1 MLELSV
7 VIVAGL
13 RLDALKLCLENLKV
27 ATAHPAE
34 FVVVLCNATKEL
46 KAWVHAEAE
55 AWKAEDDVPHS
66 LVVYTPR
73 GKPDVYECYNYGVD
87 KAKGAA
93 VCLTNDDMVFCE
105 DWDEFTLDRVAEK
118 TLVTGVV
125 VEPGVVPVS
134 PMNVAFDV
142 GKTPAEFDAEKFRGV
157 VAATR
162 RAEVEEGK
170 QGWYM
175 PVLFRKVDFRA
186 AGGYPTSPPFPHP
199 NDVKFFTDWVKNGNA
214 MLHSLDMIVYH
225 FQRLSQRPKS
235 RLWWGCEYRDDYVN
249 LLDSPTSDLDF
260 DGVMEDGFPTT
271 YEYVYVD
278 GDVLEEFEFDG
289 IDDVFMRLYDAVGP
303 GQVLDI
309 EFDDLCT
316 NINTFR
322 GAPDDRRYGE
332 LLGTIFGNTDNPKR
346 MGFTSGWLQA
356 EVAAVGFDS
365 AELHPGHL
373 HQFKLTARKPY

>member
-13 RLDALKLCLENLKV
+13 RLDALKLCLANLKV
-27 ATAHPAE
+27 STINPAE
-34 FVVVLCNATKEL
+34 FVVVLCNATKEV

-55 AWKAEDDVPHS
+55 SWKTEEDLPHK
-66 LVVYTPR
+66 LVVYSPR

-87 KAKGAA
+87 KAKAKT
-93 VCLTNDDMVFCE
+93 VCLTNDDMIFCQ
-105 DWDEFTLDRVAEK
+105 DWDEYTLP
-118 TLVTGVV
+118 LVHENALMTGVV

-134 PMNVAFDV
+134 PMNISFDV
-142 GKTPAEFDAEKFRGV
+142 GRTPAEFDTEKFKGIV
-157 VAATR
+157 EATR
-162 RAEVEEGK
+162 RAEVEENK

-175 PVLFRKVDFRA
+175 PVLVHRA
-186 AGGYPTSPPFPHP
+186 NFIEAGGYPTSQPFPHP
-199 NDVKFFTDWVKNGNA
+199 NDVTFFTEWVKSGNA
-214 MLHSLDMIVYH
+214 LAHSLDIVVYH

-235 RLWWGCEYRDDYVN
+235 RLWWGREYRTDYIN

-260 DGVMEDGFPTT
+260 DGVMEDGFSQV

-278 GDVLEEFEFDG
+278 GEVLEEFEFDG
-289 IDDVFMRLYDAVGP
+289 IDDVFMRLFDAVGP

-316 NINTFR
+316 KINTFR
-322 GAPDDRRYGE
+322 GASDDDRYGK
-332 LLGTIFGNTDNPKR
+332 LLTAIYGTSDKPKR

-356 EVAAVGFDS
+356 ELLAAGFETT
-365 AELHPGHL
+365 ELNIGHI
-373 HQFKLTARKPY
+373 HQYKLTARKPF